1 MVCSHS
7 ENIARLKLLE
17 SIWSVIA
24 FLAQFRLPRTRL
36 SVILQFC
43 AFLLI
48 ISRNGNYKRNSVSP
62 TAVPSNPPP
71 PARTRLLRGD
81 TSLLSEPLAL
91 HPAPSPVFPGSSFPL
106 FDFPRALANFSCI
119 TEGGW
124 SETAGIW
131 GWNEFTISCICSHS
145 NRGATYPIPRQWR
158 YSYLDHSQQTFFVPC
173 VIAVLFTLICGR
185 SI

>member
-1 MVCSHS
+1 MVCSQS

-24 FLAQFRLPRTRL
+24 FLAQFRLPWTRL
-36 SVILQFC
+36 SVILQLC

-71 PARTRLLRGD
+71 LPVAPVSYAGTPRFSPSPLPFTPLHLPSFRKV
-81 TSLLSEPLAL
+81 LSRCLISRELWPIFLAL
-91 HPAPSPVFPGSSFPL
+91 PKEGGARRQEYEDRMSLRFLASAPIPTRERVIPSIGSSAIHIWIIS
-106 FDFPRALANFSCI
+106 PR
-119 TEGGW
+119 
-124 SETAGIW
+124 
-131 GWNEFTISCICSHS
+131 
-145 NRGATYPIPRQWR
+145 
-158 YSYLDHSQQTFFVPC
+158 

-185 SI
+185 ST